1 MQPTPIRARA
11 EVWAT
16 CLISELEL
24 IVQGSLRPDLTLI
37 LDIPVELGLK
47 RASERS
53 DPDRFEQ
60 EKTEFF
66 ERVRNGYLQIAAS
79 TPIAAWLSMPLSPL
93 TSAEDYHAL
102 EAFWYSSEES
112 G

>member
-1 MQPTPIRARA
+1 M
-11 EVWAT
+11 
-16 CLISELEL
+16 
-24 IVQGSLRPDLTLI
+24 QGSLRPDLTLI
-37 LDIPVELGLK
+37 LDIPVEVGLK

-66 ERVRNGYLQIAAS
+66 ERVRNGYLQIADKHPDRCVVIDAS
-79 TPIAAWLSMPLSPL
+79 QPLDAVQREL
-93 TSAEDYHAL
+93 TIAL